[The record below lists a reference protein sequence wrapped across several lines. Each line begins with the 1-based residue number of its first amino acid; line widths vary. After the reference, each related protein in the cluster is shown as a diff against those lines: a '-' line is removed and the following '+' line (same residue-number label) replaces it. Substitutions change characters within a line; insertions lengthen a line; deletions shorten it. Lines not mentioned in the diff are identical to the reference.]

1 MIIVTGHTTASEGA
15 EDEMSRLAV
24 EHVLRPRSEPGC
36 ISHEVSRDLENAR
49 KLVFVEKWVDMH
61 ALQTHFRVPES
72 KAFAQAMQR
81 LTGGNVDMALY
92 ESEPTQ
98 AR

>member
-24 EHVLRPRSEPGC
+24 EHVLRSRSEPGC

-61 ALQTHFRVPES
+61 ALQTHFRVPE
-72 KAFAQAMQR
+72 ARTFAQAMQR
-81 LTGGNVDMALY
+81 LTDGNMDMTIYQVD
-92 ESEPTQ
+92 PTQ
-98 AR
+98 KP